1 MMGVGKSTIGPELAA
16 RLGCAFLDTDEEVER
31 RAGRSIADIFESEG
45 EAHFRELE
53 AQAIDVAAGGSG
65 GAVVIALGGGAVAQP
80 GAVER
85 LRASG
90 DVVFLEADPEELVR
104 RIEDGGSRP
113 LLAGL
118 DRGEQIDR
126 LRSLLS
132 ERMPFYAQAHH
143 RVDAAGGTFEVVD
156 RIVAALQTG

>member
-1 MMGVGKSTIGPELAA
+1 MRTKKSSAVPG
-16 RLGCAFLDTDEEVER
+16 
-31 RAGRSIADIFESEG
+31 GRSLTSSRARGKRISASSKPRRSTWLRG
-45 EAHFRELE
+45 AR
-53 AQAIDVAAGGSG
+53 G